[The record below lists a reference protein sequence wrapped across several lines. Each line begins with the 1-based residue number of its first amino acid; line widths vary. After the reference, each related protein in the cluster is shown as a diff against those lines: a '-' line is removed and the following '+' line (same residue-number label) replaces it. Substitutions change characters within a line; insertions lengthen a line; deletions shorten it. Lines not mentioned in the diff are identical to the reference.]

1 MGRLADKIA
10 VVVGAGQTPGATL
23 GNGRATALRFAE
35 EGARLLLVDR
45 NEASAEETLAMVR
58 ERGGDGSVCVA
69 DITREADAERIVATC
84 KERYGRLDV
93 LHNNVGIGTGD
104 RGPTSMTEEVWDRI
118 FATNLKGVMLVC
130 KHALPVM
137 REQGSGVITNI
148 SSVAAVC
155 AVGIVA
161 TNLKGV
167 MLVCKHALPVMR
179 EQGSGVITNISS
191 VAAVCAV
198 GIVAYKSSKAALNAY
213 THSLATGNARYG
225 IRANVIMPGLMNT
238 PMAIEGYVAAGRD
251 RAELVAAR
259 DAQVPLGRRM
269 GDAWD
274 VANAALFLASD
285 EARFITGVC
294 LPVDGGQ
301 SARIG

>member
-1 MGRLADKIA
+1 MGRLAGKIA

-35 EGARLLLVDR
+35 EGATVLMVDR
-45 NEASAEETLAMVR
+45 NGASAEETLALAR
-58 ERGGDGSVCVA
+58 ERGGAGSVCEA
-69 DITREADAERIVATC
+69 DITREADAAHLVATC
-84 KERYGRLDV
+84 LERYGRLDV

-104 RGPTSMTEEVWDRI
+104 RGPTQMTEEVWDRI
-118 FATNLKGVMLVC
+118 FDTNLKGVMLVC
-130 KHALPVM
+130 KHALP
-137 REQGSGVITNI
+137 
-148 SSVAAVC
+148 
-155 AVGIVA
+155 
-161 TNLKGV
+161 
-167 MLVCKHALPVMR
+167 PMR

-213 THSLATGNARYG
+213 THSLATGNARHG

-238 PMAIEGYVAAGRD
+238 PMAIEGYVAAGHD
-251 RAELVAAR
+251 REALISSR
-259 DAQVPLGRRM
+259 NAQVPLGGRM